1 IVLTASGGPFW
12 RASREAIERADLAS
26 ALAHPTWRMGT
37 KNTIDSATMMNKGLE
52 AIEASRLF
60 GVPGDRVRIVV
71 HPQSIAH
78 GFVIFTDGSVKAQLA
93 APDMRVPIGYALAYP
108 NRLASIGDPVTL
120 TGAPPAAARPPSA
133 EPGSPDPLTMLGKK
147 PDAASLRYDFEPPD
161 PERFPC
167 VRLAYE
173 ALEAGGTV
181 PAVLSAANEVAV
193 GAFVEGRI
201 QFGEIARI
209 IEGAMGRVVRRDAT
223 LDGVRAA
230 DRQAR
235 ETAVSLIEEIGRPS
249 RC

>member
-1 IVLTASGGPFW
+1 
-12 RASREAIERADLAS
+12 
-26 ALAHPTWRMGT
+26 
-37 KNTIDSATMMNKGLE
+37 
-52 AIEASRLF
+52 
-60 GVPGDRVRIVV
+60 
-71 HPQSIAH
+71 
-78 GFVIFTDGSVKAQLA
+78 
-93 APDMRVPIGYALAYP
+93 
-108 NRLASIGDPVTL
+108 
-120 TGAPPAAARPPSA
+120 
-133 EPGSPDPLTMLGKK
+133 MLGKK
-147 PDAASLRYDFEPPD
+147 PDAASLRYDFEPAD

-209 IEGAMGRVVRRDAT
+209 IEGAMGRVVRREAT

>member
-1 IVLTASGGPFW
+1 
-12 RASREAIERADLAS
+12 
-26 ALAHPTWRMGT
+26 
-37 KNTIDSATMMNKGLE
+37 
-52 AIEASRLF
+52 
-60 GVPGDRVRIVV
+60 
-71 HPQSIAH
+71 
-78 GFVIFTDGSVKAQLA
+78 
-93 APDMRVPIGYALAYP
+93 
-108 NRLASIGDPVTL
+108 
-120 TGAPPAAARPPSA
+120 RPPSA